1 MIWLVST
8 MAQLTLDP
16 VATAPGSETSER
28 GNAVSDLFA
37 KYDVPAPRYTSY
49 PTVPFWT
56 DSPTTG
62 QWIEELNRAF
72 ADQSAS
78 WSLYFHLPYCET
90 LCTFCACNTVI
101 TRDHGREEAYIDLLS
116 KEWGLYLDTVSALRE
131 RPLLGVHLGGGTPTF
146 FSAENLERILK
157 PILAAARRD
166 SDQFEASVEV
176 HPGHTTREQLVTLR
190 QLGFTRISIGVQD
203 FDPEVQ
209 RLVNRHQPYEVTR
222 SVTEVARE
230 LGYTSINYDLIY
242 GLPRQ
247 TPESF
252 AATVVKTIELRPDR
266 IALYSFAL
274 VPWIKPAQRS
284 YSDEDLPKAGE
295 KRALYEMARAELAG
309 AGYVEIGMDHFA
321 LPHDGMAEAQRN
333 GTLHRNFQGYTER
346 RTQVLLG
353 LGVSAISETPTCFH
367 QNEKAFPVYERR
379 VQQGEIPTLRGHLL
393 SEEDRR
399 LREQILTFMTRFE
412 VGLRPE
418 QCDDVRGYL
427 APLISDGLVEVNG
440 QRLILTDRGRP
451 FLRNACMFFDQRL
464 RQQEQ
469 RPQVFSQAL

>member
-1 MIWLVST
+1 MT
-8 MAQLTLDP
+8 
-16 VATAPGSETSER
+16 
-28 GNAVSDLFA
+28 DLFA

-56 DSPTTG
+56 DSPTTE
-62 QWIEELNRAF
+62 QWLNGLNNACVDE
-72 ADQSAS
+72 ATT
-78 WSLYFHLPYCET
+78 WSLYFHLPFCET

-101 TRDHGREEAYIDLLS
+101 TRDHGREEDYLGLLS
-116 KEWGLYLDTVSALRE
+116 EEWRLYSDRVPALRE

-157 PILAAARRD
+157 PILADCRVD
-166 SDQFEASVEV
+166 TDQFEASVEV
-176 HPGHTTREQLVTLR
+176 HPGHTTREQLITLR
-190 QLGFTRISIGVQD
+190 GLGFTRISIGVQD

-209 RLVNRHQPYEVTR
+209 RLVNRHQPYEVTK
-222 SVTEVARE
+222 SVTDTARE
-230 LGYTSINYDLIY
+230 LGYTSVNYDLIY

-247 TPESF
+247 N
-252 AATVVKTIELRPDR
+252 TVRFRETIEKTVELRPDR

-284 YSDEDLPKAGE
+284 YSDDDLPRAGE
-295 KRALYEMARAELAG
+295 KRALYELAREMLAT
-309 AGYVEIGMDHFA
+309 AGYIEIGMDHFA
-321 LPHDGMAEAQRN
+321 LPHDGMAEAQRK

-379 VQQGEIPTLRGHLL
+379 LRQGEIPTLRGHLL
-393 SEEDRR
+393 SAEDQR

-412 VGLRPE
+412 VDLQPE
-418 QCDDVRGYL
+418 QSDDATAFLDSLVG
-427 APLISDGLVEVNG
+427 DGLVEVRD
-440 QRLILTDRGRP
+440 QKLILTERGRP
-451 FLRNACMFFDQRL
+451 FLRNACMFFDRRL

-469 RPQVFSQAL
+469 RPGLFSQAL

>member
-1 MIWLVST
+1 VT
-8 MAQLTLDP
+8 
-16 VATAPGSETSER
+16 
-28 GNAVSDLFA
+28 DLFA

-56 DSPTTG
+56 DSPTTAA
-62 QWIEELNRAF
+62 WLSELNA
-72 ADQSAS
+72 ACDDETAM
-78 WSLYFHLPYCET
+78 WSLYLHLPFCES

-101 TRDHGREEAYIDLLS
+101 TRDHGREETYVDLLAR
-116 KEWGLYLDTVSALRE
+116 EWRLYSDRVPGLRE
-131 RPLLGVHLGGGTPTF
+131 RSLAGVHLGGGTPTF

-157 PILAAARRD
+157 PILTETRVATA
-166 SDQFEASVEV
+166 QFEASVEV
-176 HPGHTTREQLVTLR
+176 HPGHTTREQLLVLR
-190 QLGFTRISIGVQD
+190 ELGFTRISIGVQD

-209 RLVNRHQPYEVTR
+209 DLVNRHQPYEVTR
-222 SVTEVARE
+222 SVTEIARD
-230 LGYTSINYDLIY
+230 LGYTSVNYDLIY

-247 TPESF
+247 NTGRFRGTIE
-252 AATVVKTIELRPDR
+252 KTIELQPDR
-266 IALYSFAL
+266 IALYSFAR

-284 YSDEDLPKAGE
+284 YKDEDLPRAGV
-295 KRALYEMARAELAG
+295 KRALYELGREMLAG

-321 LPHDGMAEAQRN
+321 LPHDGIAKAQRH
-333 GTLHRNFQGYTER
+333 GTLHRNFQGYTET

-379 VQQGEIPTLRGHLL
+379 LRQGEIPTLRGHLL
-393 SEEDRR
+393 SAEDRR

-412 VGLRPE
+412 VDLEPE
-418 QCDDVRGYL
+418 QTHDASVYL
-427 APLISDGLVEVNG
+427 DPLVGDGLVELRDQKLV
-440 QRLILTDRGRP
+440 LTQRGRP

-469 RPQVFSQAL
+469 RPRLFSQAL